1 MCYDSTVQERRTAW
15 RQTSSSTPPPPP
27 RGLTPDRPPLGSPT
41 GPRRDATRSS
51 REWPTNP
58 ALAVCIPHSTN
69 AVCTTRENGIQ
80 QPPTAVLAE
89 DWIGFDPHR
98 QRIDHTAPRM
108 CHTLPPNNITRQKA
122 QVRLAAPSAG
132 RGGFGTFG
140 WATWAADLTRNH
152 HSRPPPRA
160 ATSHVSN
167 LKSTPA
173 AFSARRLTRKP
184 SGHPRRLEHPT
195 I

>member
-27 RGLTPDRPPLGSPT
+27 RGLMPDRPPLGSPT

-108 CHTLPPNNITRQKA
+108 CHTLPPNNIISPTHVRRRKFFQKLMWDILISP
-122 QVRLAAPSAG
+122 V
-132 RGGFGTFG
+132 
-140 WATWAADLTRNH
+140 D
-152 HSRPPPRA
+152 
-160 ATSHVSN
+160 N
-167 LKSTPA
+167 LPYLYILILSLLLI
-173 AFSARRLTRKP
+173 FQLYQ
-184 SGHPRRLEHPT
+184 LNL
-195 I
+195 II

>member
-1 MCYDSTVQERRTAW
+1 MCYDSTLQERRTAW

-98 QRIDHTAPRM
+98 QRIDHTAPA
-108 CHTLPPNNITRQKA
+108 H
-122 QVRLAAPSAG
+122 VSYAAPTTSSPRHTSEGASSFSVFIASGQSVARNCFFVAG
-132 RGGFGTFG
+132 HRWQEG
-140 WATWAADLTRNH
+140 AD
-152 HSRPPPRA
+152 
-160 ATSHVSN
+160 SHV
-167 LKSTPA
+167 
-173 AFSARRLTRKP
+173 
-184 SGHPRRLEHPT
+184 H
-195 I
+195 

>member
-1 MCYDSTVQERRTAW
+1 LVTSPAHAGTHHGHATLAGSGPRHSRLGYSNVLGTSPYMRPKGNGVCATTAPC
-15 RQTSSSTPPPPP
+15 RNAEPLGAKTSSSTPPPPP
-27 RGLTPDRPPLGSPT
+27 RGLTLDRPPLGSPT

-89 DWIGFDPHR
+89 DWFGFDPHR

-108 CHTLPPNNITRQKA
+108 CHTLPTNNIISPTH
-122 QVRLAAPSAG
+122 VR
-132 RGGFGTFG
+132 
-140 WATWAADLTRNH
+140 
-152 HSRPPPRA
+152 
-160 ATSHVSN
+160 
-167 LKSTPA
+167 
-173 AFSARRLTRKP
+173 RRKFD
-184 SGHPRRLEHPT
+184 
-195 I
+195 

>member
-1 MCYDSTVQERRTAW
+1 MCYDSTLQERRTAW

-27 RGLTPDRPPLGSPT
+27 RGLMPDRPPLGSPT

-98 QRIDHTAPRM
+98 QRIDHTAPA
-108 CHTLPPNNITRQKA
+108 H
-122 QVRLAAPSAG
+122 VSYAAPTTS
-132 RGGFGTFG
+132 
-140 WATWAADLTRNH
+140 
-152 HSRPPPRA
+152 SPRH
-160 ATSHVSN
+160 TSEGASWLN
-167 LKSTPA
+167 NYSIIC
-173 AFSARRLTRKP
+173 RKCNNEQIYAEYEKQKCQEKRIVF
-184 SGHPRRLEHPT
+184 HYF
-195 I
+195 